1 MLFDARKLIKWRLP
15 FLGEFNKLVHHSKF
29 AKLVLGLSF
38 VNRQERSFQQTP
50 PRQPLQPKQGAP
62 RGALFLFNPPEPYAA
77 GGTGGAPGASFTT

>member
-62 RGALFLFNPPEPYAA
+62 RGALFPFNPAEPYAA
-77 GGTGGAPGASFTT
+77 GGTGGTPGASFTT